1 MKENAYQTEVI
12 KKLRLLFVGCV
23 ILKND
28 STYMQGV
35 PDLLILFENKWAMLE
50 VKASKDSPIQP
61 NQEFYVNQFS
71 DMSFAAFIYPENE
84 EVVFNALQRTFQ
96 TSRPTRVSKRKQTS
110 LG

>member
-35 PDLLILFENKWAMLE
+35 PDLLI
-50 VKASKDSPIQP
+50 
-61 NQEFYVNQFS
+61 
-71 DMSFAAFIYPENE
+71 
-84 EVVFNALQRTFQ
+84 
-96 TSRPTRVSKRKQTS
+96 KRR
-110 LG
+110 GGF